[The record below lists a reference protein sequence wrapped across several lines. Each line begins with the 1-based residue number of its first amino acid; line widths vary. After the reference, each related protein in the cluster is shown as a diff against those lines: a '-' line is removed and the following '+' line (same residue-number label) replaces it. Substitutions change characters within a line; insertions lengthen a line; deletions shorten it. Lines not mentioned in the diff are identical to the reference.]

1 MKRILTMML
10 VAIVASVSASVY
22 AGTPINQSELP
33 KAAQT
38 FLAKHFSGD
47 SVRKAEKEQGRR
59 GMEYEVDLTSGAE
72 IDFSDNGDWKEVKAA
87 KGSSVPADIVPAAIA
102 KHVAA
107 TYPGQKIVEIARKR
121 GGYEIELSNGSEL
134 KLTEDA
140 KPLTDQRGGRR
151 GNRPRQ

>member
-72 IDFSDNGDWKEVKAA
+72 IDFSDKGDWKEVTAA
-87 KGSSVPADIVPAAIA
+87 KGS
-102 KHVAA
+102 
-107 TYPGQKIVEIARKR
+107 
-121 GGYEIELSNGSEL
+121 
-134 KLTEDA
+134 
-140 KPLTDQRGGRR
+140 
-151 GNRPRQ
+151 